1 MFLYQSQ
8 HSLALSIL
16 RDGGRRM
23 SAFTS
28 FEFDT
33 KQQRVKER
41 DRRERLKRERAARE
55 REAKEE
61 EALQAAIRRRLSEG
75 DLRERVVSRV
85 LELLKTEE
93 VEAQVVAAAENTVA
107 ARRSALLDEVATVRA
122 EKIANARRDEESR
135 LSEQQRLKDIVRE
148 NERRVS
154 EEAKRRAE
162 EERRRNRERQ
172 QELSKLQLE
181 RKRTLE
187 VVAAAALP
195 SQPG

>member
-1 MFLYQSQ
+1 
-8 HSLALSIL
+8 
-16 RDGGRRM
+16 M